1 MAQNWNRDD
10 RGRHRNQGSDWDQ
23 GEGWHGSGGNWD
35 QDRQRGGRGQGWMS
49 QEGQGRG
56 YFGGDRPGGHFDS
69 PFMGEGGEWNRMG
82 RYGDEGGLGARSSGH
97 GWQEE
102 RNFGMDRDF
111 GGSRGRTYGGSD
123 YRGSGAGRGGGS
135 QGSSSWGDWMGGGSG
150 GYGGS
155 GYGGSGYGSSRGGPQ
170 GERGFF
176 EKASDEV
183 SSWFGD
189 DEAQRRRERDQHRGR
204 GPKGY
209 TRSDDRI
216 REDVND
222 RLTDD
227 NWLDASDIEVQVSG
241 AEVTLTGTV
250 RSREDKRRAE
260 DIAESVSGVGHV
272 QNNLRVQ
279 SSQGASSFGSH
290 SSAGSMSGSGSSAGG
305 MAGTGSSPGSM
316 SGSSSTES
324 SGIGGSTS
332 GGSGSASTGRGAGA
346 TSPSGRTAG
355 T

>member
-10 RGRHRNQGSDWDQ
+10 HSRHRDQGSDWDQ
-23 GEGWHGSGGNWD
+23 GDGWQGSSGNWN
-35 QDRQRGGRGQGWMS
+35 QDRQRSGRGQGWFGQGS
-49 QEGQGRG
+49 IGQEGQGRSF
-56 YFGGDRPGGHFDS
+56 FGGGDERSGGRSGS
-69 PFMGEGGEWNRMG
+69 PYVGEGGEWNRMG
-82 RYGDEGGLGARSSGH
+82 RYGEE
-97 GWQEE
+97 GWQGSRGGGQGWQQD
-102 RNFGMDRDF
+102 RNFGMDRDYGRSGGQGYGSS
-111 GGSRGRTYGGSD
+111 GGSGGSGFG
-123 YRGSGAGRGGGS
+123 RGSAS
-135 QGSSSWGDWMGGGSG
+135 QGGTSWGDWMGGGSG
-150 GYGGS
+150 GYSGGYAGS
-155 GYGGSGYGSSRGGPQ
+155 GYGGSGYGSSRGGQQ
-170 GERGFF
+170 GERGIF

-241 AEVTLTGTV
+241 AEVTLTGQV

-260 DIAESVSGVGHV
+260 DIAESVSGVSHV

-279 SSQGASSFGSH
+279 SSQGASTF
-290 SSAGSMSGSGSSAGG
+290 GSGSS
-305 MAGTGSSPGSM
+305 TGSSM
-316 SGSSSTES
+316 TGSSSTES
-324 SGIGGSTS
+324 SGTSGSTTGGSSSS
-332 GGSGSASTGRGAGA
+332 GSTGRGSGG
-346 TSPSGRTAG
+346 TSPSGRTSG